1 MRIRPKKSQS
11 RTPPS
16 RDETAPSA
24 GGSGGATRTEA
35 EPATALVDGLHEVGA
50 EPSSGAGPTL
60 RRFDYHWLARR
71 R

>member
-1 MRIRPKKSQS
+1 M
-11 RTPPS
+11 
-16 RDETAPSA
+16 
-24 GGSGGATRTEA
+24 RTEA